1 MKVVSPREG
10 YHLWAESFD
19 TSGSAILA
27 LESRHLASWIAALRG
42 RVIDVGCG
50 TGRWMSF
57 VKAVGVDASRDMLR
71 AASGKPGL
79 AGRLAQA
86 DGRRLPF
93 RDATADATICTL
105 TIGHMQ
111 PVYAALAELAR
122 ITRPGGIVI
131 VTDFHP
137 DALRLGW
144 KRTFS
149 REGETCDIETA
160 PYELSEASHRDLQ
173 LQEFCEPS
181 FDEPERSLFDA
192 AGKSALF
199 AEVRGVPAI
208 WMARFL
214 RRSE

>member
-1 MKVVSPREG
+1 MRVVSPQEG

-27 LESRHLASWIAALRG
+27 LESRHLAPWIANLRG

-71 AASGKPGL
+71 AAAEKPGL
-79 AGRLAQA
+79 KGRLAQA

-93 RDATADATICTL
+93 RDRSADAVLCTL

-111 PVYAALAELAR
+111 PVGSALAELAR
-122 ITRPGGIVI
+122 ITRPDGIVI

-149 REGETCDIETA
+149 GEGETCEIETA
-160 PYELSEASHRDLQ
+160 PYALSEASYRDLQ
-173 LQEFCEPS
+173 LEEFREPC
-181 FDEPERSLFDA
+181 FDGPERPLFDA

-199 AEVRGVPAI
+199 DEVHGVPAI
-208 WMARFL
+208 WMARFR